1 MPRLVTSRASLAGL
15 LATYLLVTSGL
26 PLQAQNY
33 GQPATPKIV
42 AYVVSA
48 LQQGDLESA
57 RALARQSRRLNGDT
71 PEALEAFSWLARGEA
86 AAGNLAEATKDA
98 EEIEH
103 AAQTS
108 LATRKLDSEPHLP
121 LALGAAYEVRA
132 DVLNREQKRS
142 EALQLLRSG
151 MVKWRGTSLVDR
163 FQKNINLLTLQGKP
177 MPLLREADWIGTK
190 PRVTGTW
197 RGKVTLL
204 FFWAHWCLDCK
215 AEAPVIARLA
225 QELEPKGL
233 VVIAPTRLYGY
244 TADDENASPA
254 QEKAFVQKVFDR
266 YYADIPNVQV
276 PLDAGNFER
285 FGAST
290 TPTIVLID
298 RRGIVQL
305 YHPGVM
311 DEASLRSS
319 IEHLLTPVTAKV
331 AARHSTR

>member
-1 MPRLVTSRASLAGL
+1 ML
-15 LATYLLVTSGL
+15 LTYLLTANGRPVLAQTS
-26 PLQAQNY
+26 Y
-33 GQPATPKIV
+33 GQPITPKIV

-57 RALARQSRRLNGDT
+57 RALAGQYRRLNGDT
-71 PEALEAFSWLARGEA
+71 PEALEASSWLARGEA

-98 EEIEH
+98 AEIEQ

-108 LATRKLDSEPHLP
+108 LATRKLDAEPHLP

-132 DVLNREQKRS
+132 DVLNRQGKRA
-142 EALQLLRSG
+142 EALRLLRSG

-177 MPLLREADWIGTK
+177 TPLLRETEWIGTK
-190 PRVTGTW
+190 PPAPGAW

-215 AEAPVIARLA
+215 AESPIIARVA
-225 QELEPKGL
+225 QEFEPKGL

-244 TADDENASPA
+244 TAEDENAPPD
-254 QEKAFVQKVFDR
+254 QEKAFIQKVFDR
-266 YYADIPNVQV
+266 YYADIPNIQV
-276 PLDAGNFER
+276 PLNSGNFGR

-298 RRGIVQL
+298 RRGIVRL

-311 DEASLRSS
+311 DEASLRSN
-319 IEHLLTPVTAKV
+319 IEHLLTPVNAHLTGQV
-331 AARHSTR
+331 TPPQSTR

>member
-1 MPRLVTSRASLAGL
+1 M
-15 LATYLLVTSGL
+15 TYLLFVNGL
-26 PLQAQNY
+26 PVLAQSY

-57 RALARQSRRLNGDT
+57 RAFVRQYRRLNGDT

-132 DVLNREQKRS
+132 DVLNRQGKRA
-142 EALQLLRSG
+142 EALQILRSG

-163 FQKNINLLTLQGKP
+163 FQKNINLLTLQGKQ
-177 MPLLREADWIGTK
+177 MPLLRETEWIGTK
-190 PRVTGTW
+190 PPAPGAW
-197 RGKVTLL
+197 HGKVTLL

-215 AEAPVIARLA
+215 AESPIIARIA
-225 QELEPKGL
+225 QEFEPKGL

-244 TADDENASPA
+244 TAEDENAPPA

-276 PLDAGNFER
+276 PLDAGNFGR

-319 IEHLLTPVTAKV
+319 IEHLLTPVTAAFPAKIT
-331 AARHSTR
+331 APQSTR